1 MEDQVSTTPETIFAA
16 GPIPASTIQAP
27 DRSLTATGPN
37 PDNPPWGIAGAVLTW
52 LASIAMLVVIPN
64 VCVLPYVAYRYH
76 GVGATKEIL
85 VADKTLI
92 FLLVLGALPT
102 HLLTLALIWAVAT
115 RLGKLS
121 IKDVFGWRWSPSLGL
136 WRSSALAISLFI
148 LTLLLV
154 GLFGGQKTDLDR
166 ILESSRATA
175 VTLAIIAVATA
186 PLVEEMIYRGLLYS
200 AFQRA
205 IGQWWAVIVV
215 ASMFAGLHVVQY
227 WPNAGAISAITVL
240 SVALTMIRARTGRLL
255 PCFVVHLVFNGIQ
268 SVIILL
274 EPYIRAGLELWRQ
287 HPVNGALRILR
298 FLN

>member
-1 MEDQVSTTPETIFAA
+1 MSSDPGATTNEPGPE
-16 GPIPASTIQAP
+16 
-27 DRSLTATGPN
+27 
-37 PDNPPWGIAGAVLTW
+37 NPPWGIIGAVLTW
-52 LASIAMLVVIPN
+52 LASIAMLFIVPN
-64 VCVLPYVAYRYH
+64 ICVLPYLASRYR
-76 GVGATKEIL
+76 GGGATKEIL
-85 VADKTLI
+85 VADKTFI
-92 FLLVLGALPT
+92 FLFVLGWLPA

-115 RLGKLS
+115 RLGKRS
-121 IKDVFGWRWSPSLGL
+121 IKDVFRWSWSPNFGF
-136 WRSSALAISLFI
+136 WRSSALALSLFI
-148 LTLLLV
+148 VTLFLV
-154 GLFGGQKTDLDR
+154 GFFGGQKTDLDR

-227 WPNAGAISAITVL
+227 WPNAGAISSITLL
-240 SVALTMIRARTGRLL
+240 SVVLTVVRARTGRLL
-255 PCFVVHLVFNGIQ
+255 PCFVMHLVFNGVQ

-287 HPVNGALRILR
+287 HPVNGAIKVLR
-298 FLN
+298 FLY